1 MHKAAQAPRE
11 ARRGRV
17 GPKEELGMFR
27 TTMIALALAMSA
39 SAQGAG
45 AVDYATNEAAPV
57 RVRYMVSD
65 VPAATDFY
73 TSRLGFKVDFSAGP
87 TFAAL
92 SRGGLQLLLS
102 PVKGPGGASQPM
114 PNGERPAPG
123 GWTRIVINV
132 TDLKGDVDRLRRQGV
147 HFRNDIVVG
156 LGGSEILLDDPS
168 GNPVELFQPD

>member
-1 MHKAAQAPRE
+1 
-11 ARRGRV
+11 
-17 GPKEELGMFR
+17 MFR
-27 TTMIALALAMSA
+27 TTLLAIAVALAAA
-39 SAQGAG
+39 AHDAG
-45 AVDYATNEAAPV
+45 AVDYAKNTAAPV

-73 TSRLGFKVDFSAGP
+73 MKNLGFKVDFSAGP

-92 SRGGLQLLLS
+92 SRDGLQLLLS

-132 TDLKGDVDRLRRQGV
+132 TDLKGDVARLRKQGV

>member
-1 MHKAAQAPRE
+1 MS
-11 ARRGRV
+11 
-17 GPKEELGMFR
+17 R
-27 TTMIALALAMSA
+27 TTISALALMLSA
-39 SAQGAG
+39 GAHAAG
-45 AVDYATNEAAPV
+45 AVDYAKNAAAPV

-73 TSRLGFKVDFSAGP
+73 RSKLGFKVDFSAGP

-92 SRGGLQLLLS
+92 SRDGLQLLLS

-123 GWTRIVINV
+123 GWTRIVIKV
-132 TDLKGDVDRLRRQGV
+132 SDLKGNVARLRKQGV